1 MGYTPD
7 IGTASVF
14 STLTLNSIIG
24 VVCFILFEVFRS
36 NREIYAPRSRTKVD
50 RCPPITPGFAAWI
63 MPLLNISDEDTLKLI
78 GLDGYVMLRFLLLC
92 ARMGMGAGL
101 FGLITLLPLYST
113 SPGVDDVI
121 GMNLHT
127 MANVRARS
135 ERLWGPFICMY
146 LFSFFFM
153 YLLYKEY
160 ENFVSLRQQYFSEGD
175 PDVPPQ
181 QLFSIIVENIP
192 EEFRRSNALKD
203 LFESLFPGQ
212 VSSAQIALKYAP
224 LMELAAERKT
234 VIAKLEKSV
243 ALYEASEKKERP
255 MVKLNK
261 ERKPQLL
268 PCGGIESDAIEYF
281 QGELQRLN
289 MAIAAFKK
297 SGVELANSSVELVK
311 VKPSLFSRKSES
323 EQVPTDEENVDA
335 AKEETAGPSTTSNDS
350 TDASGKKIAFGV
362 EDIVGTGFVT
372 FTSRRAQAAACQL
385 TLLSSKHPNLKAFP
399 AHAPHDTIW
408 PNISKSLAAIK
419 ASYMITGYTL
429 TAGIMFWASVLA
441 FIAVISQL
449 STLEKFLPFLKQLDT
464 VTYSLLQGQLPVI
477 ALIVFIALLPVIFTA
492 VATHIEG
499 RKSVYDIRS
508 QVFDWFFFYQMAN
521 VYLML
526 LAGSVFGALADVLD
540 NPVSIVSILANALP
554 TVSTFFINFMLTG
567 LLSGV
572 PLMMLRIGPIVI
584 FKLYCKI
591 MNPNK
596 ITRREFL
603 EGPLKNAPIK
613 YEILMPKMLYLVAIM
628 LTFMVISPILL
639 IISGVMFSALFLA
652 WKYQLCYVI
661 TPPSQMG
668 GMLWYRLY
676 KYSMTALLASTVTM
690 IGYMGIKEGIA
701 QSALLIPLPF
711 VVKFVWNNTNEK
723 FESGSLDM
731 AHSEAVDVDTRT
743 DEQGSEELSAK
754 FSAGFF
760 VPKELNDENPL
771 EFSTPM
777 VYRLANTPLINPET
791 GALDEAYFKPT
802 FANEFNALSQT
813 EDEIYKI

>member
-1 MGYTPD
+1 
-7 IGTASVF
+7 
-14 STLTLNSIIG
+14 
-24 VVCFILFEVFRS
+24 
-36 NREIYAPRSRTKVD
+36 
-50 RCPPITPGFAAWI
+50 
-63 MPLLNISDEDTLKLI
+63 
-78 GLDGYVMLRFLLLC
+78 MLRFLLLC

-127 MANVRARS
+127 MANVRAQS

-181 QLFSIIVENIP
+181 QLFSVIVENIP
-192 EEFRRSNALKD
+192 EEYRRSNALKD

-212 VSSAQIALKYAP
+212 VFSAQIALKYGP
-224 LMELAAERKT
+224 LMELAIERKT

-243 ALYEASEKKERP
+243 ALFEASEKKERP
-255 MVKLNK
+255 KVKLNK
-261 ERKPQLL
+261 ERKPMLL
-268 PCGGIESDAIEYF
+268 PCGGEETDAIDYF

-289 MAIAAFKK
+289 MAIAYFKK
-297 SGVELANSSVELVK
+297 SGIELANSSIELIK
-311 VKPSLFSRKSES
+311 VKPKLFSQKSGS
-323 EQVPTDEENVDA
+323 EPVPTDEESVEKFSPPENETTLA
-335 AKEETAGPSTTSNDS
+335 ATTSAES
-350 TDASGKKIAFGV
+350 TDEAGKKIAFTA
-362 EDIVGTGFVT
+362 EDIAGTGFVT

-419 ASYMITGYTL
+419 GSSMMTGYTF

-449 STLEKFLPFLKQLDT
+449 STLEKFLPFLKHLDP

-477 ALIVFIALLPVIFTA
+477 ALIVFIALLPVIFAA
-492 VATHIEG
+492 VATKIEG
-499 RKSVYDIRS
+499 RKSSLQIRS
-508 QVFDWFFFYQMAN
+508 QVFDWFFFYQLAN

-526 LAGSVFGALADVLD
+526 LAGSVFGAMADVLD
-540 NPVSIVSILANALP
+540 NPTSIVSILANALP
-554 TVSTFFINFMLTG
+554 TVSTFFINFFLTG

-572 PLMMLRIGPIVI
+572 PLMMLRIGPIII

-591 MNPNK
+591 INPDK
-596 ITRREFL
+596 ITRRDFV
-603 EGPLKNAPIK
+603 EGPLANAPIK
-613 YEILMPKMLYLVAIM
+613 YEVLLPKMLYLVAIQ

-639 IISGVMFSALFLA
+639 IISGIMFSALFLA

-668 GMLWYRLY
+668 GMLWYRLF
-676 KYSMTALLASTVTM
+676 KYSMTALLASSITM
-690 IGYMGIKEGIA
+690 IGYMGIKEGFA

-711 VVKFVWNNTNEK
+711 LVKFVWNYTSEK
-723 FESGSLDM
+723 FESCSLDM

-743 DEQGSEELSAK
+743 GPLRCFK
-754 FSAGFF
+754 IFSFD
-760 VPKELNDENPL
+760 KCI
-771 EFSTPM
+771 M
-777 VYRLANTPLINPET
+777 IIINC
-791 GALDEAYFKPT
+791 LFT
-802 FANEFNALSQT
+802 F
-813 EDEIYKI
+813 